1 MHPKL
6 AAMRAGEIRHAL
18 AQLRGRAQGAQHIIV
33 VRNWGAEQ
41 RHDCIADML
50 IDRATVPFHD
60 LVRSGEIT
68 VKQRMQE
75 FIRQVARQG
84 RKSAEIGEQHGHRL
98 PLRIESGRR
107 SRLRRRLV
115 ELRDRLQQSTA
126 MADGVDADI
135 AQIVGGKPPQRGR
148 VDMVERERGRVF
160 FQSELP
166 QPGRYVHWPTPRG
179 RSTDS
184 LTNPDEHATSATAF
198 GLRAPLSQ
206 AKPDGFLIS
215 MAYLHV
221 NDADRLRT
229 CAARERKKDLGLW

>member
-1 MHPKL
+1 
-6 AAMRAGEIRHAL
+6 MRAGEIGHAL

-84 RKSAEIGEQHGHRL
+84 GKAAEIGEQDRDRP

-126 MADGVDADI
+126 MADRVDANV
-135 AQIVGGKPPQRGR
+135 AQVVCGKPPQRGR
-148 VDMVERERGRVF
+148 VDMVGCECGRVF
-160 FQSELP
+160 SQSELP
-166 QPGRYVHWPTPRG
+166 QPGRHVHWPTPRG
-179 RSTDS
+179 RSSNS
-184 LTNPDEHATSATAF
+184 LTKPDDHATSAT
-198 GLRAPLSQ
+198 LS
-206 AKPDGFLIS
+206 GS
-215 MAYLHV
+215 GRR
-221 NDADRLRT
+221 DRRPN
-229 CAARERKKDLGLW
+229 RMVS